1 MNKNFRV
8 AFPLKKNEKK
18 PIESNL
24 DKIINTTQ
32 IKMRELMLKK
42 QEADKKTNLLLGQEK
57 TIDVNILAIQKE
69 IENKQQSIGLLN
81 DQFNQLESEITLLQN
96 EIQELIKLSNQ
107 KEYKF
112 KEDINYINS
121 QLDSI
126 KYGTL
131 HEESQKKFEIKQNLE
146 EVVKYKENNIKLRER
161 LYILTSQL
169 RELENE
175 YSNSKDNEFTSIAKA
190 KKGIETI
197 NDMFDHF
204 NKIKQREMGEIE
216 ENENEDNG
224 NINEGENP
232 SNNIE
237 EGKNE

>member
-32 IKMRELMLKK
+32 IKMRELMSKK

-146 EVVKYKENNIKLRER
+146 EVVKYKEKNLKLRER

-169 RELENE
+169 KELENE

>member
-1 MNKNFRV
+1 MSKNFRT

-18 PIESNL
+18 PIQTNL
-24 DKIINTTQ
+24 DNIINTTQ
-32 IKMRELMLKK
+32 IKMREFMLKK

-96 EIQELIKLSNQ
+96 EIQELIKISNQ
-107 KEYKF
+107 KEAKF

-131 HEESQKKFEIKQNLE
+131 QEQSQKKFEIKKNLE
-146 EVVKYKENNIKLRER
+146 EVVKYKENNLKLRER

-204 NKIKQREMGEIE
+204 NKIKQREIGEIE

-224 NINEGENP
+224 NINQGENP

>member
-32 IKMRELMLKK
+32 IKMRELMSKK

-146 EVVKYKENNIKLRER
+146 EVVKYKEDNIKLRER
-161 LYILTSQL
+161 LYSITSQL

-204 NKIKQREMGEIE
+204 NKIKQGEMGEVE

-224 NINEGENP
+224 NINQGENP

>member
-8 AFPLKKNEKK
+8 AYPLKKNEKK

-32 IKMRELMLKK
+32 IKMRELMSKK

-146 EVVKYKENNIKLRER
+146 EVVKYKEDNIKLRER

>member
-32 IKMRELMLKK
+32 IKMRELMSKK

-146 EVVKYKENNIKLRER
+146 EVVKYKEDNIKLRER
-161 LYILTSQL
+161 LYILTSHL

>member
-1 MNKNFRV
+1 MSKNFRT

-18 PIESNL
+18 PIQTNL
-24 DKIINTTQ
+24 DNIINTTQ
-32 IKMRELMLKK
+32 IKMREFMLKK

-146 EVVKYKENNIKLRER
+146 EVVKYKEDNIKLRER

>member
-1 MNKNFRV
+1 MNNNFRI

-18 PIESNL
+18 PIQTNL
-24 DKIINTTQ
+24 DNIINKTQ
-32 IKMRELMLKK
+32 IKMREFMLKK

-57 TIDVNILAIQKE
+57 TLDLNILAIQKE

-96 EIQELIKLSNQ
+96 KIQELIKVSNQ
-107 KEYKF
+107 KEAKF
-112 KEDINYINS
+112 KEGINLINS

-131 HEESQKKFEIKQNLE
+131 KEQSQKKFEIKQNLE
-146 EVVKYKENNIKLRER
+146 EVIKYKEDNLKLKER
-161 LYILTSQL
+161 LYTLTSQL

-175 YSNSKDNEFTSIAKA
+175 YSNSRNSEFTSIAKA

-216 ENENEDNG
+216 ENENED
-224 NINEGENP
+224 
-232 SNNIE
+232 
-237 EGKNE
+237 

>member
-1 MNKNFRV
+1 MSKNFRT

-18 PIESNL
+18 PIQTNL
-24 DKIINTTQ
+24 DNIINTTQ
-32 IKMRELMLKK
+32 IKMREFMLKK

-107 KEYKF
+107 KEAKF

-131 HEESQKKFEIKQNLE
+131 QEQSQKKFEIKKNLE
-146 EVVKYKENNIKLRER
+146 EVVKYKEDNIKLRER

-204 NKIKQREMGEIE
+204 NKIKQREIGEIE

-224 NINEGENP
+224 NINQGENP

>member
-32 IKMRELMLKK
+32 IKMRELMSKK

-146 EVVKYKENNIKLRER
+146 EVVKYKEDNIKLRER

-204 NKIKQREMGEIE
+204 SRINQKEMGEIE
-216 ENENEDNG
+216 ENEEDNG
-224 NINEGENP
+224 NNNEN
-232 SNNIE
+232 SN
-237 EGKNE
+237 K

>member
-32 IKMRELMLKK
+32 IKMRELMSKK

-146 EVVKYKENNIKLRER
+146 EVVKYKEDNIKLRER

>member
-1 MNKNFRV
+1 MSKNFRT

-18 PIESNL
+18 PIQTNL
-24 DKIINTTQ
+24 DNIINTTQ
-32 IKMRELMLKK
+32 IKMREFMLKK

-96 EIQELIKLSNQ
+96 EIQELIKISNQ
-107 KEYKF
+107 KEAKF

-131 HEESQKKFEIKQNLE
+131 QEQSQKKFEIKKNLE
-146 EVVKYKENNIKLRER
+146 EVVKYKEKNLKLRER

-204 NKIKQREMGEIE
+204 NKIKQREIGEIE

-224 NINEGENP
+224 NINQGENP

>member
-32 IKMRELMLKK
+32 IKMRELMSKK

-96 EIQELIKLSNQ
+96 KIQELIKVSN
-107 KEYKF
+107 KK
-112 KEDINYINS
+112 S
-121 QLDSI
+121 SRI
-126 KYGTL
+126 KRRIRWY
-131 HEESQKKFEIKQNLE
+131 N
-146 EVVKYKENNIKLRER
+146 
-161 LYILTSQL
+161 
-169 RELENE
+169 
-175 YSNSKDNEFTSIAKA
+175 
-190 KKGIETI
+190 
-197 NDMFDHF
+197 
-204 NKIKQREMGEIE
+204 
-216 ENENEDNG
+216 
-224 NINEGENP
+224 
-232 SNNIE
+232 
-237 EGKNE
+237 

>member
-1 MNKNFRV
+1 MSKNFRT
-8 AFPLKKNEKK
+8 AFPLKQGAKK
-18 PIESNL
+18 PIQTNL
-24 DKIINTTQ
+24 DNIINKTQ
-32 IKMRELMLKK
+32 IKMREFMLKK

-57 TIDVNILAIQKE
+57 TLDLNILAIQKE

-96 EIQELIKLSNQ
+96 EIQELIKVSNQ
-107 KEYKF
+107 KEAKF
-112 KEDINYINS
+112 KEGINLINS

-131 HEESQKKFEIKQNLE
+131 KEQSQKKFEIKQNLE
-146 EVVKYKENNIKLRER
+146 EVIKYKEDNLKLKER
-161 LYILTSQL
+161 LYTLTSQL

-175 YSNSKDNEFTSIAKA
+175 YSNSRNSEFTSIAKA

-224 NINEGENP
+224 NINEGENH
-232 SNNIE
+232 SNNVE

>member
-32 IKMRELMLKK
+32 IKMRELMSKK

-81 DQFNQLESEITLLQN
+81 DQFNKLESEITLLQN

-146 EVVKYKENNIKLRER
+146 EVVKYKEDNIKLRER

-204 NKIKQREMGEIE
+204 NKIKQREIGEIE

-224 NINEGENP
+224 NINQGENP